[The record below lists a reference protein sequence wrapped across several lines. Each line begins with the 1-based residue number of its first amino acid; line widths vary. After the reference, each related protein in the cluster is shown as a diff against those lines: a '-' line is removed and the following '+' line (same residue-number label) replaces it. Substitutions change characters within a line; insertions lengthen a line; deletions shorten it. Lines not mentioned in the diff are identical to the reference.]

1 MRARPGYGKGF
12 TLIELMMVVAVIS
25 IVATD
30 GTLTLDNTGAR
41 QRLVNSVN
49 QGW

>member
-1 MRARPGYGKGF
+1 
-12 TLIELMMVVAVIS
+12 
-25 IVATD
+25 VATD